1 MEPQSALL
9 FKEIPPASLWEGSC
23 GQKAVAN
30 NRAGLVYCMHCN
42 GRVAEEKTNGQNRGE
57 ERKAAVQ
64 YEGGNALK
72 SSLLLM
78 DFSWLHKARPVDK
91 EAYIAVP

>member
-1 MEPQSALL
+1 M
-9 FKEIPPASLWEGSC
+9 
-23 GQKAVAN
+23 
-30 NRAGLVYCMHCN
+30 
-42 GRVAEEKTNGQNRGE
+42 GRTD

>member
-1 MEPQSALL
+1 M
-9 FKEIPPASLWEGSC
+9 
-23 GQKAVAN
+23 
-30 NRAGLVYCMHCN
+30 
-42 GRVAEEKTNGQNRGE
+42 GRTE

-78 DFSWLHKARPVDK
+78 DFSWLHKARPVD